1 MAKHEDAGLFVS
13 ALLHSSTA
21 AHFIHLSTKSYAEHK
36 ALGHF
41 YEDILDLADKY
52 AETYQGH
59 YGIIPLETYL
69 DDFKVQRD
77 AKAYMS
83 NLLGFGKRTRDDLP
97 DDPDLQNIHDEI
109 VGLIAAT
116 LYKLTNLS

>member
-1 MAKHEDAGLFVS
+1 MELTDR
-13 ALLHSSTA
+13 
-21 AHFIHLSTKSYAEHK
+21 YAES
-36 ALGHF
+36 
-41 YEDILDLADKY
+41 
-52 AETYQGH
+52 YQGH
-59 YGIIPLETYL
+59 YWIIPLEAYL

-83 NLLGFGKRTRDDLP
+83 NLLGFVKRTRDDLP

>member
-1 MAKHEDAGLFVS
+1 M
-13 ALLHSSTA
+13 
-21 AHFIHLSTKSYAEHK
+21 HLSTKSYAEHK

-59 YGIIPLETYL
+59 YGIIPLDAYL

-83 NLLGFGKRTRDDLP
+83 NLMAFVKRTRDDLP